1 MLLLIGI
8 VSCIGMPSVNALDPT
23 INVSIK
29 DGYVVSPDSPD
40 MATVNVE
47 VIGIA
52 DILNYTN
59 FKINVGDKEG
69 KIVLI
74 LHGEYNA
81 YDHYYEIKFIPP
93 KVDAQGEYDVNVS
106 VIYNGKVYSYVVKN
120 GLTYGTE
127 NVDVALI
134 IDSSGSMVDNDPYGI
149 RKAGA
154 KLLVDKLDVGDAVTV
169 VDFDHSVRVW
179 MPLKVI
185 YNESDK
191 EAIKD
196 AIDKVDSFGGTNL
209 DAGLIEGFKQLN
221 SSTTGNRKVAIM
233 LTDGQ
238 GTFTNSTLDGYKA
251 LGIPIYTIAL
261 TGSTDEELL
270 KYIASETGGVYK
282 KANVA
287 EDLLEIYN
295 YIKKSVKGD
304 TTLWEQN
311 GTLNPNE
318 NVTYYINIPSTMK
331 YFEVTMFGSQDLN
344 IYLFYPNGT
353 MVKLNASSPTGT
365 NDNDIADGVI

>member
-23 INVSIK
+23 IYVSIK
-29 DGYVVSPDSPD
+29 DGYVGSPDSPD

-134 IDSSGSMVDNDPYGI
+134 IDSSGSMTGNDPNNI

-179 MPLKVI
+179 MPLRVI

-191 EAIKD
+191 EAIKN
-196 AIDKVDSFGGTNL
+196 AIDYVDSHGGTIIEG
-209 DAGLIEGFKQLN
+209 GLIEGYKQ
-221 SSTTGNRKVAIM
+221 
-233 LTDGQ
+233 
-238 GTFTNSTLDGYKA
+238 
-251 LGIPIYTIAL
+251 
-261 TGSTDEELL
+261 
-270 KYIASETGGVYK
+270 
-282 KANVA
+282 
-287 EDLLEIYN
+287 
-295 YIKKSVKGD
+295 
-304 TTLWEQN
+304 
-311 GTLNPNE
+311 
-318 NVTYYINIPSTMK
+318 
-331 YFEVTMFGSQDLN
+331 
-344 IYLFYPNGT
+344 
-353 MVKLNASSPTGT
+353 
-365 NDNDIADGVI
+365 